1 MILIVSNE
9 RDLTAD
15 YIVLGLARRGISY
28 VRLNSED
35 LPKSLVSYVPTERG
49 DKWEISL
56 DGSSVEFENVRAA
69 YYRRPGEPK
78 ISDRISG
85 VGIRKYCQTEWAA
98 LLSSALNSLGS
109 RWLNSPLAIYAAEDK
124 PRQLAAAVRLGFSVP
139 DTVVSNDIHQ
149 GQLLLCNGRMV
160 AKPLREALIED
171 DENSEVIFTS
181 EVKSL
186 DNSLKENL
194 FLAPV
199 IFQRLFE
206 KASDIRVTVVGEKCF
221 SAEIL
226 SQENSETKIDWRKGE
241 LPNIEHRSH
250 DLPVDIQRKC
260 IAIAKEFELR
270 FGAIDLILD
279 ADGNYWFL
287 EINPNGQWAWIE
299 NRTGLPISSAIV
311 DELEEISRC

>member
-15 YIVLGLARRGISY
+15 YIVLELVRRGISY
-28 VRLNSED
+28 IRLNSEN
-35 LPKSLVSYVPTERG
+35 LPKYLVSYVPTERG
-49 DKWEISL
+49 DKWNICL
-56 DGSSVEFENVRAA
+56 DGSAVEFENVRAA

-78 ISDRISG
+78 ISDHISA
-85 VGIRKYCQTEWAA
+85 VGLRKYCQTEWTA
-98 LLSSALNSLGS
+98 LLSSALNSLGR

-124 PRQLAAAVRLGFSVP
+124 PRQLAVAVRLGFSVP
-139 DTVVSNDIHQ
+139 VTVVSNDIHQ
-149 GQLLLCNGRMV
+149 GQRLLRNGRMV

-171 DENSEVIFTS
+171 DESSEVIFTS

-186 DNSLKENL
+186 DDSFGENL
-194 FLAPV
+194 SLAPV

-206 KASDIRVTVVGEKCF
+206 KTSDIRVTVVGGKCF

-226 SQENSETKIDWRKGE
+226 SQESSETKIDWRKGE
-241 LPNIEHRSH
+241 FPNIEHRSH
-250 DLPVDIQRKC
+250 DLPIDIQCKC
-260 IAIAKEFELR
+260 IAIVKEFDLK

-299 NRTGLPISSAIV
+299 NRTGLLISSAIV